1 MVCLPLVTNFFL
13 HLPTFYF
20 FLKTF
25 KQKFVISVAPASL
38 NGSENKYKV
47 LAWNSRLRSPIDLT
61 QYDIMTTSCHSWL
74 VFSCI
79 GRIWAHCSTFK
90 YLANTCGSSLHRTS
104 ETLHLLQLHLYRSAM
119 EWSCVLCG
127 LFMLYVQQQ
136 YFLHAHSSMLWMYWQ

>member
-1 MVCLPLVTNFFL
+1 MVWLPLVTNFFL

-20 FLKTF
+20 FFKTF
-25 KQKFVISVAPASL
+25 KQKCVISVAPASL

-61 QYDIMTTSCHSWL
+61 QYDIMMTSRHSWL

-104 ETLHLLQLHLYRSAM
+104 EPSTFSSSTCIDLL
-119 EWSCVLCG
+119 WSDHVC
-127 LFMLYVQQQ
+127 YVGYSCYMCSMQ